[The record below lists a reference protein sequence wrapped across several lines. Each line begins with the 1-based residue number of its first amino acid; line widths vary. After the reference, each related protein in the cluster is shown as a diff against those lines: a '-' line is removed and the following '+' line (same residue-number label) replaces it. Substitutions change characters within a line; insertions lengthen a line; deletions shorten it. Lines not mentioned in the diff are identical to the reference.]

1 MRFTDIDVN
10 FDVRYEGHQNCPKIL
25 FMNILRVFSDHHL
38 WRQNWHQ
45 YLWTSLCQ
53 FNFLWTSSIVK
64 VFEFLTFDIF
74 LTTWHFFDNLTS
86 FWHFDTFNLN
96 HLSPH
101 RAIFNIYLPFL
112 PSCSCTLRIH
122 FDLHGAFTSCCVSTN
137 KYFFSQQT
145 WNTKE
150 ILVN

>member
-25 FMNILRVFSDHHL
+25 SMNILRVFSDHHL

-101 RAIFNIYLPFL
+101 RAIYYVWIWHRNQKQLMNPCLNFVHLSVWYVFL
-112 PSCSCTLRIH
+112 SVIFVLQYE
-122 FDLHGAFTSCCVSTN
+122 N
-137 KYFFSQQT
+137 KF
-145 WNTKE
+145 
-150 ILVN
+150 